1 MISFFIRKFAGDAE
15 APGYRQRVGILSGI
29 VNVLCNLVL
38 FAVKLAIGIASGS
51 VAVTADAFNNLS
63 DTGSALVTIAGFKLS
78 SKAPDQKHPFG
89 YGRTEYVAGVVV
101 SVLILMVGF
110 QFVQSSVDKILHPA
124 AVGFNPVMLLALLA
138 AVAVKL
144 WMGYANSRFGK
155 AMGGSS
161 AVKAVMFDSLS
172 DVATTSV
179 AIISLVLS
187 RFVGFPI
194 DGYLGVAIAAAVL
207 VGGIKILL
215 DTISPL
221 LGQPPSSE
229 LVTSLRELVLNY
241 EGIVGIHD
249 IVIHNYGA
257 NRVIAT
263 LHAEVPAN
271 NNILF
276 AHEIIDRAE
285 REIGAE
291 LGITV
296 LIHLDPIVTDD
307 KRVNEVHQIVF
318 DTLAQINPEYDM
330 HDFRMLDGRQQI
342 NLIFD
347 VLVPYHLGMTDKEVV
362 EEISLKLKEKD
373 PRFHCIITVDKSFV
387 G

>member
-1 MISFFIRKFAGDAE
+1 MVRFFIRKFGGDPE
-15 APGYRQRVGILSGI
+15 RPGYRQRVGVLSGI
-29 VNVLCNLVL
+29 VNVLCNIFL
-38 FAVKLAIGIASGS
+38 FIIKLIIGMVSGS

-78 SKAPDQKHPFG
+78 NKAPDQKHPFG

-124 AVGFNPVMLLALLA
+124 KVEFNLIMLIALLA

-144 WMGYANSRFGK
+144 WMGYANNAFGK

-161 AVKAVMFDSLS
+161 TVKAVMFDSLS
-172 DVATTSV
+172 DVATTTV

-194 DGYLGVAIAAAVL
+194 DGYLGVLIALAVL
-207 VGGIKILL
+207 IGGIKILL

-221 LGQPPSSE
+221 LGQPPSPE
-229 LVTSLRELVLNY
+229 LVTNIRELVLGY
-241 EGIVGIHD
+241 EEIVGIHD

-285 REIGAE
+285 REIGAK

-296 LIHLDPIVTDD
+296 LMHLDPIVTDD
-307 KRVNEVHQIVF
+307 RRVNEVRQIVVN
-318 DTLAQINPEYDM
+318 TLAEINPAYDM

-347 VLVPYHLGMTDKEVV
+347 VLVPYRMEMSDEQV
-362 EEISLKLKEKD
+362 EEEIIQRLKSKD
-373 PRFHCIITVDKSFV
+373 SRFHPIITVDKSFL